1 MELNQIDPLAQVN
14 GVFAG
19 DTAPVGAVQDFSG
32 PRKVHHSYVWL
43 GSLRILFYIFV
54 LMLISILP
62 NIMSSLEGM
71 VGDLSRH
78 IGLILLITVGM
89 LVVLYGLILV
99 IRRLQFKYLTY
110 QLTADE
116 FVVHSGIITKRHAQI
131 PYQRIQ
137 AIDQQASLLQRL
149 AGVCTLKI
157 STAGGA
163 SNRAVMREYRLNADA
178 QALREELFA
187 RKQWQLAVAAGQVP
201 AGVPYGAAPVAYGG
215 DSALGNGETAGQ
227 EPVAG
232 AAAGVAAAGVAA
244 GAAGATGVAGAGAA
258 GAAGSMKE
266 AFGYGRGAAVP
277 YRPVYQEAPVTY
289 AFGLSN
295 KELILAGV
303 SNNTSFWAIVV
314 AIIGGISQIVSLVIP
329 ATFIGGGPV
338 SGPVIGIAVASVFGM
353 ALITWAISALATC
366 LGYGGFSCK
375 RQGTRIEVQRGL
387 LQRVYQGVD
396 IDRVQSVYVKQGFI
410 RRLMGYCEIS
420 LGKIE
425 SGQRES
431 GQQNSQV
438 ATGIMVHPFVKVD
451 LVPQV
456 IAGLVPEM
464 AWVPEP
470 QRRVAPV
477 ALRRMFIRRLTW
489 AGGGF
494 WLALSILLA
503 LLFWGGALRGSS
515 SGAMFFAMCI
525 IGLVIAL
532 AIAALQIW
540 DGILWFRE
548 SFFAYDRRGMMIRNG
563 GFHTETVVIPRGK
576 IQFAALQDNP
586 FQRRVNVS
594 TLIVRTAAGIGGTT
608 SSLRDVANAEAYP
621 WYAWTEP
628 GGAARAE
635 AGREIVQ

>member
-1 MELNQIDPLAQVN
+1 MELNQIDPLSQVN

-19 DTAPVGAVQDFSG
+19 DTAPAGAVQDFSA
-32 PRKVHHSYVWL
+32 PRKVHHSYIWL
-43 GSLRILFYIFV
+43 GSLRVLFYIFFIA
-54 LMLISILP
+54 LISILP
-62 NIMSSLEGM
+62 NITSSIEGM
-71 VGDLSRH
+71 VGDLSRR
-78 IGLILLITVGM
+78 IGLILLITVGS
-89 LVVLYGLILV
+89 LVVLYLLILV

-110 QLTADE
+110 RLTADE
-116 FVVHSGIITKRHAQI
+116 FIVDSGIITKRHAQI

-163 SNRAVMREYRLNADA
+163 SNRAVMLEYLLNADA

-187 RKQWQLAVAAGQVP
+187 RKQWQLMVAAGQVP
-201 AGVPYGAAPVAYGG
+201 PTDAAYAAQAAAVTGVDV
-215 DSALGNGETAGQ
+215 TAGQ
-227 EPVAG
+227 TPVSPEAAAMDPAG
-232 AAAGVAAAGVAA
+232 AAAGFAAAA
-244 GAAGATGVAGAGAA
+244 
-258 GAAGSMKE
+258 AAGSMKG
-266 AFGYGRGAAVP
+266 AFGYGPAAAAMQ

-314 AIIGGISQIVSLVIP
+314 AIIGAISQAVSLIIP
-329 ATFIGGGPV
+329 VGIMGGGSV
-338 SGPVIGIAVASVFGM
+338 SGAVIGITILSVLGM
-353 ALITWAISALATC
+353 AVLTWIISALATC
-366 LGYGGFSCK
+366 LQYGGFSAK

-387 LQRVYQGVD
+387 IQRVYQGVD
-396 IDRVQSVYVKQGFI
+396 IDRVQSVYIKQGFI

-438 ATGIMVHPFVKVD
+438 ATGIVVHPFVKVD

-470 QRRVAPV
+470 QRRVAKV
-477 ALRRMFIRRLTW
+477 ARRRMFVRRLTW

-494 WLALSILLA
+494 WLAIFVLLSLA
-503 LLFWGGALRGSS
+503 FWGATMRAMSTGGVFLGA
-515 SGAMFFAMCI
+515 CI
-525 IGLVIAL
+525 ILLVIAA

-540 DGILWFRE
+540 DGILWLRE
-548 SFFAYDRRGMMIRNG
+548 SYFAYDRRGMLIRNG
-563 GFHTETVVIPRGK
+563 GFSTETVVIPRGK
-576 IQFAALQDNP
+576 IQFATLKDNP
-586 FQRRVNVS
+586 FQRRVDVS

-608 SSLRDVANAEAYP
+608 TSLRDVANPEAYT
-621 WYAWTEP
+621 WYEWTQP
-628 GGAARAE
+628 GGA
-635 AGREIVQ
+635 GLQS

>member
-19 DTAPVGAVQDFSG
+19 DTAPAGTVQDFSG
-32 PRKVHHSYVWL
+32 PRKVHHSYIWL

-71 VGDLSRH
+71 VGDLSRSV
-78 IGLILLITVGM
+78 GLILLITVGM
-89 LVVLYGLILV
+89 LVVLYGLILL
-99 IRRLQFKYLTY
+99 IRRLQFKFLTF

-137 AIDQQASLLQRL
+137 AIDQQASLMQWL

-163 SNRAVMREYRLNADA
+163 SNRAVLLEYLLNADA

-215 DSALGNGETAGQ
+215 DSALGYGETAGQ

-232 AAAGVAAAGVAA
+232 AVAGVAAAGAAA
-244 GAAGATGVAGAGAA
+244 GMA

-266 AFGYGRGAAVP
+266 AFGYGRAATA

-314 AIIGGISQIVSLVIP
+314 AIIGAISQIVSLIIP
-329 ATFIGGGPV
+329 ASLIGGGGAV
-338 SGPVIGIAVASVFGM
+338 SGAVIGNTIASVLGV
-353 ALITWAISALATC
+353 ALLTWAISALATC

-387 LQRVYQGVD
+387 IQRVYQGVD

-438 ATGIMVHPFVKVD
+438 ATGIVVHPFVKVN

-470 QRRVAPV
+470 QRRVAKV
-477 ALRRMFIRRLTW
+477 AKRRMFVRRLTW

-494 WLALSILLA
+494 WLAVFIGLG
-503 LLFWGGALRGSS
+503 LLFWGQAVRGT
-515 SGAMFFAMCI
+515 SGGNAFFAMCI

-540 DGILWFRE
+540 DGILWYRE
-548 SFFAYDRRGMMIRNG
+548 SFFAYDRRGMMVRNG

-586 FQRRVNVS
+586 FQRRVDVS

-608 SSLRDVANAEAYP
+608 SALRNVANPEAVA
-621 WYAWTEP
+621 WYDWTRP
-628 GGAARAE
+628 GGAA
-635 AGREIVQ
+635 GI

>member
-1 MELNQIDPLAQVN
+1 MELNQIDPLSQVN

-19 DTAPVGAVQDFSG
+19 DAAAPAGVVQDFSA
-32 PRKVHHSYVWL
+32 PRKVHHSFIWL
-43 GSLRILFYIFV
+43 GSLRLLFYLFVIF
-54 LMLISILP
+54 LISFAPNLADLLDDGVIGQAANRVAIILG
-62 NIMSSLEGM
+62 IIAGS
-71 VGDLSRH
+71 
-78 IGLILLITVGM
+78 LILLYA
-89 LVVLYGLILV
+89 LLLLL
-99 IRRLQFKYLTY
+99 RWLQFKYLSF

-116 FVVHSGIITKRHAQI
+116 FVVHSGVITKRHAQI

-163 SNRAVMREYRLNADA
+163 SNRAVMLEYLLNADA

-187 RKQWQLAVAAGQVP
+187 RKRWQLM
-201 AGVPYGAAPVAYGG
+201 
-215 DSALGNGETAGQ
+215 
-227 EPVAG
+227 
-232 AAAGVAAAGVAA
+232 VAA
-244 GAAGATGVAGAGAA
+244 GAVPPTAVAYATQAAAVAGAPVATSA
-258 GAAGSMKE
+258 SE
-266 AFGYGRGAAVP
+266 PVAVP
-277 YRPVYQEAPVTY
+277 VIAGQTAVPVYQEAPVTY

-314 AIIGGISQIVSLVIP
+314 AIIGTISQIVTLAIP
-329 ATFIGGGPV
+329 AGVIGGATGS
-338 SGPVIGIAVASVFGM
+338 SGAAGVVIGIGVASVLGM
-353 ALITWAISALATC
+353 ALFTWLVSAAATC
-366 LGYGGFSCK
+366 LSYGGFSCK

-387 LQRVYQGVD
+387 IQRTYQGVD
-396 IDRVQSVYVKQGFI
+396 VDRVQSVRIKQGFI

-438 ATGIMVHPFVKVD
+438 ATGIVVHPFVRVE

-477 ALRRMFIRRLTW
+477 ARRRMLVRRLTW

-494 WLALSILLA
+494 WLALFILLG
-503 LLFWGGALRGSS
+503 LLFWGEALRGTPSS
-515 SGAMFFAMCI
+515 AAFLTMCI
-525 IGLVIAL
+525 VGLVIAAL
-532 AIAALQIW
+532 IAALQVW
-540 DGILWFRE
+540 DGLLWFRE
-548 SFFAYDRRGMMIRNG
+548 SYFAYDRRGMLLRNG
-563 GFHTETVVIPRGK
+563 GFSTDTVVIPRGK
-576 IQFAALQDNP
+576 IQFASLQDNP
-586 FQRRVNVS
+586 FQRRVDVS

-608 SSLRDVANAEAYP
+608 GSLRDVANGEAGA
-621 WYAWTEP
+621 WYDWAHP
-628 GGAARAE
+628 GGAGPRN
-635 AGREIVQ
+635 

>member
-1 MELNQIDPLAQVN
+1 MELNQIDPLSQVN

-19 DTAPVGAVQDFSG
+19 DTAPVGVAQDFSA

-54 LMLISILP
+54 MMLISVLP
-62 NIMSSLEGM
+62 NITSSLEGA

-78 IGLILLITVGM
+78 VGMILLITVGI
-89 LVVLYGLILV
+89 LVALYALILL
-99 IRRLQFKYLTY
+99 IRRLQYKYLTY
-110 QLTADE
+110 RLTDDE
-116 FVVHSGIITKRHAQI
+116 FIMDSGILTKRHVQI

-163 SNRAVMREYRLNADA
+163 SNRAVMLEYLLNADA

-187 RKQWQLAVAAGQVP
+187 RKQWQLMAAAGGVPPTAAAYAARAAAAGAQGVILSGAKDPSTP
-201 AGVPYGAAPVAYGG
+201 AGSQDDMGA
-215 DSALGNGETAGQ
+215 
-227 EPVAG
+227 AG
-232 AAAGVAAAGVAA
+232 AAAGIA
-244 GAAGATGVAGAGAA
+244 GAA
-258 GAAGSMKE
+258 AAGSMKE
-266 AFGYGRGAAVP
+266 AFGYGRGAVTA

-314 AIIGGISQIVSLVIP
+314 AIIGAVSQAISLIIP
-329 ATFIGGGPV
+329 AGIMGGGSV
-338 SGPVIGIAVASVFGM
+338 SGAVIGITVLSVLGM
-353 ALITWAISALATC
+353 AVFTWAVSALATC

-387 LQRVYQGVD
+387 IQRVYQGVD
-396 IDRVQSVYVKQGFI
+396 IDRVQSVIIKQGFI

-438 ATGIMVHPFVKVD
+438 ATGIVVHPFVKVD

-470 QRRVAPV
+470 QRPV
-477 ALRRMFIRRLTW
+477 AKVARRRMLVRRLTW

-494 WLALSILLA
+494 WLALFILLG
-503 LLFWGGALRGSS
+503 LLFWGAALRGTS
-515 SGAMFFAMCI
+515 SGSAFFAMCI
-525 IGLVIAL
+525 IGLAV
-532 AIAALQIW
+532 AALIAGLQVW
-540 DGILWFRE
+540 DGLLWFRE
-548 SFFAYDRRGMMIRNG
+548 SYLAYDRRGMMVRNG
-563 GFHTETVVIPRGK
+563 GFNTETVVIPRGK

-586 FQRRVNVS
+586 FQRRADVS
-594 TLIVRTAAGIGGTT
+594 TIIVRTAAGIGGTT
-608 SSLRDVANAEAYP
+608 TSLRDVANPEAVA
-621 WYAWTEP
+621 WYDWTQP
-628 GGAARAE
+628 GGAR
-635 AGREIVQ
+635 